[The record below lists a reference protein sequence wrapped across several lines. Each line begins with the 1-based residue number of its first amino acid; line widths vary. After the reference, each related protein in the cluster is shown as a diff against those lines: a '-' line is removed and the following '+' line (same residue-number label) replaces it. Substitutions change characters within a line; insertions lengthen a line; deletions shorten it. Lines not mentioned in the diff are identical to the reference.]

1 MTKAKLESNCII
13 SSKLSDIE
21 KKFVLKDNLND
32 FSVISSYIPKFFEYL
47 WENPKLVSEVIINCD
62 MNDIKE
68 TLANLFMNNFYENIL
83 SNNNIENNL
92 IYVLTLL
99 IKDEINN
106 LNNIDDCDKFMG
118 DNSKVG
124 YLMDELR
131 KKNDIK
137 TFFKKSF
144 LNLISDL
151 ETKSSVS
158 FSLHVPEIVTKL
170 LNKNNPE
177 TNSLFNS
184 GEIEDSDISILEQ
197 MKFDKKELDK
207 LVAKYLSTLTVTD
220 LRNKISQSRDNNP
233 DMNAYLNNIVN
244 NSKNDLSYSSLKIM
258 EKFGLF
264 QDLSDKIIYIYI
276 KKFYLVKGF
285 IEKLLSILKE
295 NLSFL
300 PYSIKYFCKII
311 NVLIEKKFPNINI
324 IQKNAFISQ
333 FFFKKI
339 IKPILA
345 DPAMELLIN
354 NLIISGYTIPNLNVV
369 NEVLDRFFSGQLF
382 YINDNSHY
390 INYTSFNLYFI
401 EKMPEILDMF
411 SKLIDIDLPPFID
424 DLINDKLDPNFSYD
438 YFELN
443 KDEKLMHYSI
453 CFNFQD
459 LKSILN
465 GLSKLVDKIDFDK
478 YKNGISLLKT
488 FERLNSEKH
497 RKLLDLIEKKN
508 NNKSFFIVR
517 KQYKENL
524 KKPNSEKVT
533 NKENDNNIG
542 NELLE
547 EKFENYFLTQKL
559 NANNEYNEL
568 LSLNIETKRN
578 FNMNEIKSTDI
589 PGIEPKNTIIKIKNF
604 FSDLLYNIN
613 HLQKYNFPKCNI
625 NNTIE
630 ILNSIEKYYKLS
642 DSDLDNS
649 IPNEWYCQSILNLIK
664 NIPEDYTKNDFEK
677 LYDEME
683 EEINKSI
690 NNFNIDFLLEFIN
703 RLKNVEK
710 VRLYSGES
718 LKNLKDLELN
728 HKVKYMIENDFI
740 PVKITFNYEEQNY
753 SFSITKLKIKTEDFK
768 NIELTE
774 SSSNSKLIERN
785 CKSIKSFID
794 KFPNFFIFQEKQ
806 DIDILELQKNLSV
819 PKKIKEYVFSIIREH
834 IITEQKKEKQFD
846 LNQAEF
852 KIYDYIMI
860 KINKKIFPKTY
871 DEDDKLFKNLFQL
884 SWIEPK
890 HIIQKNN
897 NYIFDAFLPDVIKK
911 INDMENEQSPRKKI
925 LILSEIFLLISKVVQ
940 FNGGDSNLGVDD
952 QIPILNYCIIKAK
965 PSHISSNVKFI
976 QLYRNSLIDK
986 GNDMELAQLI
996 ALCDFVKNINYKNLN
1011 GITQEEFTKN
1021 CNKVI
1026 YAGMNENRV

>member
-1021 CNKVI
+1021 CNEVI

>member
-1 MTKAKLESNCII
+1 MNKAKLESNCII
-13 SSKLSDIE
+13 SSKLNDIE

-62 MNDIKE
+62 VNDIKE

-124 YLMDELR
+124 CFMDELR

-177 TNSLFNS
+177 TNSSFNS

-220 LRNKISQSRDNNP
+220 LKNKISQSRDDNP

-264 QDLSDKIIYIYI
+264 QDLSDKIIDIYM
-276 KKFYLVKGF
+276 KKFYLIKGF
-285 IEKLLSILKE
+285 IEKFLSILKE

-300 PYSIKYFCKII
+300 PYPIKYFCKII
-311 NVLIEKKFPNINI
+311 NVLVEKKFPNINI

-369 NEVLDRFFSGQLF
+369 NEVLDRLFSGQLF
-382 YINDNSHY
+382 DINDNTRF

-401 EKMPEILDMF
+401 EKMPEILEMF

-424 DLINDKLDPNFSYD
+424 DLINDKLDPNFSFD

-443 KDEKLMHYSI
+443 KDKKLIHYSI

-488 FERLNSEKH
+488 FERLNSEKN
-497 RKLLDLIEKKN
+497 RKLLELIEKKN

-517 KQYKENL
+517 KQSKENF
-524 KKPNSEKVT
+524 KKSNSEKVT

-542 NELLE
+542 NGLLE
-547 EKFENYFLTQKL
+547 EKFENYFLIQKL
-559 NANNEYNEL
+559 IANNEYDEL
-568 LSLNIETKRN
+568 LSLNTESKRN
-578 FNMNEIKSTDI
+578 FNMNEIKTTDF
-589 PGIEPKNTIIKIKNF
+589 PGIESKNNIIKIKNF
-604 FSDLLYNIN
+604 FSDLLYNIS

-642 DSDLDNS
+642 YSDLDNS
-649 IPNEWYCQSILNLIK
+649 IP
-664 NIPEDYTKNDFEK
+664 
-677 LYDEME
+677 
-683 EEINKSI
+683 
-690 NNFNIDFLLEFIN
+690 
-703 RLKNVEK
+703 
-710 VRLYSGES
+710 
-718 LKNLKDLELN
+718 
-728 HKVKYMIENDFI
+728 IE
-740 PVKITFNYEEQNY
+740 
-753 SFSITKLKIKTEDFK
+753 
-768 NIELTE
+768 
-774 SSSNSKLIERN
+774 
-785 CKSIKSFID
+785 
-794 KFPNFFIFQEKQ
+794 
-806 DIDILELQKNLSV
+806 
-819 PKKIKEYVFSIIREH
+819 
-834 IITEQKKEKQFD
+834 
-846 LNQAEF
+846 
-852 KIYDYIMI
+852 
-860 KINKKIFPKTY
+860 
-871 DEDDKLFKNLFQL
+871 
-884 SWIEPK
+884 
-890 HIIQKNN
+890 
-897 NYIFDAFLPDVIKK
+897 
-911 INDMENEQSPRKKI
+911 
-925 LILSEIFLLISKVVQ
+925 
-940 FNGGDSNLGVDD
+940 
-952 QIPILNYCIIKAK
+952 
-965 PSHISSNVKFI
+965 
-976 QLYRNSLIDK
+976 
-986 GNDMELAQLI
+986 
-996 ALCDFVKNINYKNLN
+996 
-1011 GITQEEFTKN
+1011 
-1021 CNKVI
+1021 
-1026 YAGMNENRV
+1026 